1 MEYWIIV
8 DNRHA
13 GPYTADALISMGIT
27 PDSPVWHEGLVD
39 WTPAGEIPELAAMM
53 AEADEAASACCDVEQ
68 PERVETTVIV
78 ETSETDD
85 TCCDGC
91 DDREVEVENDQPAN
105 HGGDAPANG
114 SWNPEQEA
122 PQWEPYTPTYATGPS
137 APHPW
142 QQSPR
147 NQQGAY
153 GCAAPQEEWP
163 SAYIAWSIVVT
174 ILCCLPF
181 GVAAIVFASMTK
193 SACHRGDL
201 EKARRCSERAQWCI
215 ILSIVFG
222 LIWSVFQAAWMLG
235 AGSI

>member
-53 AEADEAASACCDVEQ
+53 AEATEPSAPCCEVEQ
-68 PERVETTVIV
+68 PDRVETTVIV
-78 ETSETDD
+78 ETSETD
-85 TCCDGC
+85 TRCDGP
-91 DDREVEVENDQPAN
+91 DEQEVEVEVEHDETTTGN
-105 HGGDAPANG
+105 APAG
-114 SWNPEQEA
+114 ETWNRTGEA
-122 PQWEPYTPTYATGPS
+122 PQWESYTRPYAAEPS

-142 QQSPR
+142 QQHP
-147 NQQGAY
+147 NNPQGTY
-153 GCAAPQEEWP
+153 VSTAPQEEWP

-193 SACHRGDL
+193 SACHRGDI